1 MWDSIWINANI
12 ATMDTGEDHRAAYA
26 AIENG
31 AIGIK
36 DEKIVWVGSQ
46 DELSDKPE
54 NLAREIHDAG
64 SRWITPGLIDCHTHL
79 VYGGNRAAEFEMRLN
94 GASYADIAKAG
105 GGIISTVK
113 ATRAATE
120 DELYEEALKRLLTLM
135 KEGVTGIEI
144 KSGYGLDTDTEA
156 KMLRVATKLRDH
168 LPIDIQRTFLGAHAI
183 PPEFKERSD
192 AYIDIVCREMIPTI
206 AQKKLCDAVDG
217 FCENIAFNTEQIE
230 LVFKAARKY
239 GLPVKLHAEQLSDQG
254 GTKLAA
260 RYQALSADHLEYLDE
275 DGIIAMKDSGTVA
288 VILPGAFYFLRETQK
303 PPIDLFRK
311 HNVPMAIATDLNPG
325 SSPVHSLL
333 LMMNMACTLFH
344 MTPEE
349 TLAAVTRYGAK
360 ALGWEDR
367 GIIKQGY
374 HANLTIWDIEQPA
387 ELSYKIGYNPCYR
400 VVQNGT
406 IRKRL

>member
-12 ATMDTGEDHRAAYA
+12 ATMDTGDDNRAAYA
-26 AIENG
+26 AIKDG
-31 AIGIK
+31 ALGIK

-46 DELSDKPE
+46 NDLSDKPE
-54 NLAREIHDAG
+54 NLAREIRDAG

-120 DELYEEALKRLLTLM
+120 NELYEEALKRLLTLM

-144 KSGYGLDTDTEA
+144 KSGYGLDTETEA
-156 KMLRVATKLRDH
+156 KMLRVATKLRDN
-168 LPIDIQRTFLGAHAI
+168 LPIDVQRTFLGAHAI

-192 AYIDIVCREMIPTI
+192 AYIDVVCREMIPTI

-230 LVFKAARKY
+230 LVFKAAQKY

-275 DGIIAMKDSGTVA
+275 DGIIEMKDSGTVA
-288 VILPGAFYFLRETQK
+288 VILPGAFYFLRETKK

-349 TLAAVTRYGAK
+349 TLAAVTHHAAR
-360 ALGWEDR
+360 ALGWDDR

-406 IRKRL
+406 IRKRF